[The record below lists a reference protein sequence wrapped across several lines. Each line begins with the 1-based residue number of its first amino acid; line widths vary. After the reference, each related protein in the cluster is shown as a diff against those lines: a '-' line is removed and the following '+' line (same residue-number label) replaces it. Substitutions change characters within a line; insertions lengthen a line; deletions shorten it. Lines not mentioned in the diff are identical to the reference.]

1 MASLTNPR
9 EGASVTREPSLGI
22 ITFSG
27 KDGKFSVYFPA
38 QRDAQGNITK
48 DAANVPLRFPR
59 FMVVSVGFFR
69 VVGGKPDR
77 KDRTKFVGVSSPII
91 CSDKGYKWS
100 QLIPVWVGRESQTPE
115 FYGTWSEIKEKIEA
129 KGGRYAELL
138 FVVTPEFPD
147 KLLLLE
153 LTGYSMSQLKEA
165 VKLFNGSNYTSS
177 LVNGA
182 HVVEMVNTDAYE
194 IDGRTF
200 LKPVFQVSS
209 FTKAN
214 KGYDQLNPILIEFS
228 SQVDS
233 YSDALAAKQKSG
245 DLTNGG
251 GGSTAQQPLPAPDS
265 VLGAPQSR
273 QEAANPYAAGNE
285 PGGNAGGTPPTIEAD
300 AGETSYT
307 DDLPF

>member
-1 MASLTNPR
+1 MASLTNPH
-9 EGASVTREPSLGI
+9 EGTTATREPSLGI

-38 QRDAQGNITK
+38 QRDAQGNVTK
-48 DAANVPLRFPR
+48 DAATVPLRFPR

-69 VVGGKPDR
+69 IVGGKPDR
-77 KDRTKFVGVSSPII
+77 KDRSKFIGVSSPIV

-100 QLIPVWVGRESQTPE
+100 QLIPVWVGRDSRTPD
-115 FYGTWSEIKEKIEA
+115 FYGTWSEIKEKVES

-153 LTGYSMSQLKEA
+153 LTGYSISQLKDA
-165 VKLFNGSNYTSS
+165 VKLFNGSNFTSS

-182 HVVEMVNTDAYE
+182 HVLEMVNTDAYD
-194 IDGRTF
+194 IDGREF
-200 LKPVFQVSS
+200 LKPVFQVSA

-214 KGYDQLNPILIEFS
+214 KGYDQLYPVLVEFS
-228 SQVDS
+228 RQVDD
-233 YSDALAAKQKSG
+233 YGDALAAKQKSG

-251 GGSTAQQPLPAPDS
+251 DAPAQQPLPAPDS

-273 QEAANPYAAGNE
+273 QEPANPYVPSEE
-285 PGGNAGGTPPTIEAD
+285 PGWNAGGAPPATEPD
-300 AGETSYT
+300 SGETSYT